1 MGDRVDGSETCLDYA
16 SPCGPIG
23 PLGREGR
30 LFRVV
35 LGEGGGDRRNDDA
48 LMPFAGMLDA
58 YFGGAGIECDPSDL
72 ATEDLG
78 AFQKLVRRELL
89 RVEFGEVVTYGE
101 LARQCGRPGA
111 ARAIGGAMAA
121 NTLPIF
127 VPCHRV
133 VAAGGG
139 LGGFGAG
146 LDWKVR
152 LLKHEVGTPPVGEGA
167 PKVGSWRT

>member
-1 MGDRVDGSETCLDYA
+1 M
-16 SPCGPIG
+16 
-23 PLGREGR
+23 
-30 LFRVV
+30 V
-35 LGEGGGDRRNDDA
+35 LGEGRCGGRKDKALRR
-48 LMPFAGMLDA
+48 FAGMLDA

-72 ATEDLG
+72 AAEGLS
-78 AFQKLVRRELL
+78 AFQKRVRRELL
-89 RVEFGEVVTYGE
+89 RVGFGEVVTYGE
-101 LARQCGRPGA
+101 LARLCGRPGA

-146 LDWKVR
+146 IDWKVR
-152 LLKHEVGTPPVGEGA
+152 LLEHEGGTRR
-167 PKVGSWRT
+167 VGSWRTEVRLLGRWQVEARLFCGR